1 MQAEGKLAELKEN
14 LAALEQLVLGYSGG
28 TDSTFLMAVAH
39 QVLGKRLIAAT
50 LFSPLVSAKEQAEC
64 LEIARDLGIEPHLL
78 EVDPL
83 KIPGFSDNPPDRC
96 YICKH
101 HLFSRIWELAR
112 SEGIAHVADGTNLDD
127 LNDYRPGLLALQ
139 ELGVRSP
146 LLEVGMGKEDIRY
159 LSRELGLPTWN
170 KPAAACLASRFP
182 YGQTIDREGLARVEQ
197 AEALLQEAGF
207 KQVRVRVHHD
217 LARIEIP
224 PTERTNITDT
234 SLMDSINRQLQQ
246 LGFKYVC
253 LDLQGYRTGSL
264 NV

>member
-1 MQAEGKLAELKEN
+1 MKAEEKLAELKDN
-14 LAALEQLVLGYSGG
+14 LASLEQLVLGYSGG
-28 TDSTFLMAVAH
+28 TDSTFLMAVAR

-50 LFSPLVSAKEQAEC
+50 IFSPLLSAKEQAEC
-64 LEIARDLGIEPHLL
+64 LKIARDLEVELRLL

-83 KIPGFSDNPPDRC
+83 QLPGFSDNPPERC

-112 SEGIAHVADGTNLDD
+112 CEGIAQVADGTNLDD
-127 LNDYRPGLLALQ
+127 LSDYRPGLLALE

-197 AEALLQEAGF
+197 AETLLQAAGF
-207 KQVRVRVHHD
+207 TQVRVRVHHD
-217 LARIEIP
+217 LARIEVP
-224 PTERTNITDT
+224 PSERTNIAGA
-234 SLMDSINRQLQQ
+234 SLMDTINRQLQQ